1 MLWANRPCVQ
11 AFISFCP
18 GINEQKFQPNETHH
32 PPLQVAGN
40 AFYKCVTRLL
50 KLLQW
55 MCLAANKNLTKWEKS
70 FWNCLCVCSQIQLG
84 GGASSST
91 SRDVQ
96 LSEQSGFSIC
106 VNTKRFISVNFPET
120 VRISSCTWD
129 QWEIKTTDVICTLT
143 DQQQKQMR
151 LIKAHVISITLRLN
165 VAGRLSNKIYKK
177 SRF

>member
-1 MLWANRPCVQ
+1 MLWANRPCVH

-40 AFYKCVTRLL
+40 AFYKCVTRPL

-70 FWNCLCVCSQIQLG
+70 FWNGLCVCSQIKLEKKKK
-84 GGASSST
+84 ACSCT

-96 LSEQSGFSIC
+96 LLEQSGFSTC
-106 VNTKRFISVNFPET
+106 VSTKRFISVNFPQT
-120 VRISSCTWD
+120 VRISSCTLAWD
-129 QWEIKTTDVICTLT
+129 QWQIRTTAVICTLT
-143 DQQQKQMR
+143 D
-151 LIKAHVISITLRLN
+151 
-165 VAGRLSNKIYKK
+165 
-177 SRF
+177 